1 MSLLN
6 NAAWRYVLPRESLIV
21 NVWLVSP
28 PRTASTR
35 KLPAVFEAENAA
47 DVEVVMPP
55 SRSTCCTSEMAPDA
69 TAVTVHVKVC
79 VDDSDPSEAVA
90 VTFQV
95 PADVGTFPEINPAL
109 LIDNPVGRPDAEY
122 VSAVP
127 FGSVAESCNETV
139 APEALV

>member
-1 MSLLN
+1 M
-6 NAAWRYVLPRESLIV
+6 
-21 NVWLVSP
+21 
-28 PRTASTR
+28 

-47 DVEVVMPP
+47 EADVVVPP
-55 SRSTCCTSEMAPDA
+55 SSSTCWTSEIVPGVL
-69 TAVTVHVKVC
+69 AVTVHVKVW

-95 PADVGTFPEINPAL
+95 PPDVGTLPEISPLAL

-127 FGSVAESCNETV
+127 FGSVADSCNETV